1 MRYLVRQHDK
11 SKRFPTDVASQYGS
25 EKWLDWQV
33 GTLWPM
39 LRTPFLGLTRVP
51 ENERNYE
58 VIKKGYQDTNAL
70 LDLLD
75 GVLANQAYCSG
86 KQFHIGDIALALCA
100 SRWMLLH
107 KTFPEQTGPRA
118 DLKNIDAWIKRL
130 EQETR
135 FNDIAEKELN
145 IVK

>member
-1 MRYLVRQHDK
+1 
-11 SKRFPTDVASQYGS
+11 
-25 EKWLDWQV
+25 
-33 GTLWPM
+33 
-39 LRTPFLGLTRVP
+39 
-51 ENERNYE
+51 
-58 VIKKGYQDTNAL
+58 
-70 LDLLD
+70 
-75 GVLANQAYCSG
+75 
-86 KQFHIGDIALALCA
+86 
-100 SRWMLLH
+100 MLLH